1 LFVSK
6 SELTP
11 ETDDM
16 IVGIA
21 IVLEFS
27 QGFVSPDG
35 VNLEILEAF
44 QPGSDSLRLLA
55 FFGQ

>member
-1 LFVSK
+1 
-6 SELTP
+6 
-11 ETDDM
+11 M